1 MFELYLP
8 KTKFFEKTQ
17 KMAKNGNFEKPF
29 KIVLDIVAK
38 KLHAKFYDRTMNGF
52 RDMMY
57 LSKRQPKRKRK
68 MRKRKISSWMPNWA
82 F

>member
-1 MFELYLP
+1 
-8 KTKFFEKTQ
+8 
-17 KMAKNGNFEKPF
+17 MAKNGNFEKPF

-38 KLHAKFYDRTMNGF
+38 KLHAKFYDLTMNGF

-57 LSKRQPKRKRK
+57 LRKRHPKMRKRK
-68 MRKRKISSWMPNWA
+68 MRRRISSWMPNWA

>member
-1 MFELYLP
+1 MV
-8 KTKFFEKTQ
+8 
-17 KMAKNGNFEKPF
+17 KNGNFEKRF
-29 KIVLDIVAK
+29 KMVLDIVAK

-57 LSKRQPKRKRK
+57 LSKRQPKMRKRK
-68 MRKRKISSWMPNWA
+68 MKRISSWTPNRP

>member
-1 MFELYLP
+1 
-8 KTKFFEKTQ
+8 
-17 KMAKNGNFEKPF
+17 MAKNGNFEKPF

-57 LSKRQPKRKRK
+57 LSKRHPKRK
-68 MRKRKISSWMPNWA
+68 MRKRISSWMPNWA

>member
-68 MRKRKISSWMPNWA
+68 MRKISSWMPN
-82 F
+82 